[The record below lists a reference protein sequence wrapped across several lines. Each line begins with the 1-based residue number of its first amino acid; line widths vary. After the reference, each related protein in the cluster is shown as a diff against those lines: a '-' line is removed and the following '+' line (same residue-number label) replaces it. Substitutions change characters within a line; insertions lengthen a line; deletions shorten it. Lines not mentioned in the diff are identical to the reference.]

1 VSRAGRTLRAALLAP
16 ANVVAL
22 LTAGGAALVTGHS
35 LPALVAL
42 GAEAAYLAAVGLVPS
57 LRRAVGSRAGPSED
71 DEAERLLSDLAE
83 SQREHYFVL
92 RDLRDSIL
100 ENYRKLPGGG
110 VLAASSEAQLAALLT
125 AFLRLL
131 ATLNDH
137 RRYLGIADREAI
149 RRELSL
155 LEAELAAPDANP
167 RLREVQ
173 EKRADILRRRLERF
187 GQAEESRAVVSHQ
200 LASIEDLVK
209 LTHEQSISIRDP
221 AAVGGMLDA
230 LAAEVSA
237 TERTV
242 RELEQFLD
250 VTDEPGGAVVSRTR
264 VRG

>member
-1 VSRAGRTLRAALLAP
+1 MSRASALGAVVLAP
-16 ANVVAL
+16 ANVIGLA
-22 LTAGGAALVTGHS
+22 TAGGAAWFLHQPLV
-35 LPALVAL
+35 ALIAL
-42 GAEAAYLAAVGLVPS
+42 GAEAFYLLLVLGS
-57 LRRAVGSRAGPSED
+57 ARMRRALGARGGDTSDEVESRLGE
-71 DEAERLLSDLAE
+71 LAE
-83 SQREHYFVL
+83 SQRGHYFVL

-100 ENYRKLPGGG
+100 ANYRKLPGGG
-110 VLAASSEAQLAALLT
+110 VLAASSEPRLDALLT

-131 ATLNDH
+131 GTLNDH

-155 LEAELAAPDANP
+155 LEAELGAQDNA

-187 GQAEESRAVVSHQ
+187 AQAEESRAVVSHQ

-250 VTDEPGGAVVSRTR
+250 VTEERSGPSAPRTR

>member
-1 VSRAGRTLRAALLAP
+1 VSRSGGVLRAALLAP

-22 LTAGGAALVTGHS
+22 LTAGGSALLSGHS

-42 GAEAAYLAAVGLVPS
+42 GAEAFYLGAVALVPS
-57 LRRAVGSRAGPSED
+57 LRRAVGSRASRPED
-71 DEAERLLSDLAE
+71 EEAERLLADLAE
-83 SQREHYFVL
+83 SQREHYHVL

-110 VLAASSEAQLAALLT
+110 VLAAASEAQLAALLI

-131 ATLNDH
+131 STLNDH
-137 RRYLGIADREAI
+137 RRYLGIADREAL

-155 LEAELAAPDANP
+155 LQSELGTEGNP

-173 EKRADILRRRLERF
+173 EKRADILRRRLDRF
-187 GQAEESRAVVSHQ
+187 AQAEESRAVVSHQ

-221 AAVGGMLDA
+221 AAVTGMIDA

-237 TERTV
+237 TEKTV

-250 VTDEPGGAVVSRTR
+250 VTEEPATSAGRRAR

>member
-1 VSRAGRTLRAALLAP
+1 MSGWKVLRAALLAP
-16 ANVVAL
+16 ANVVGLA
-22 LTAGGAALVTGHS
+22 TAGGAALVTGHS

-42 GAEAAYLAAVGLVPS
+42 GAEAFYLAAVGFVPS
-57 LRRAVGSRAGPSED
+57 LRRAVGSRAGRPED
-71 DEAERLLSDLAE
+71 AEVERLLAELAE

-110 VLAASSEAQLAALLT
+110 VLAASSESQLEALLT

-131 ATLNDH
+131 STLNDH
-137 RRYLGIADREAI
+137 RRYLGIADREAL

-155 LEAELAAPDANP
+155 LESELAAHDNL

-187 GQAEESRAVVSHQ
+187 AQAEESRAVVSHQ
-200 LASIEDLVK
+200 LASIEDLMK

-221 AAVGGMLDA
+221 AAVTGMLDA
-230 LAAEVSA
+230 LAA
-237 TERTV
+237 
-242 RELEQFLD
+242 
-250 VTDEPGGAVVSRTR
+250 
-264 VRG
+264 

>member
-35 LPALVAL
+35 LPAVVAL
-42 GAEAAYLAAVGLVPS
+42 GAEAAYLALVGLVPS
-57 LRRAVGSRAGPSED
+57 LRRAVGSPTGGPED
-71 DEAERLLSDLAE
+71 DETERLLSELAE

-131 ATLNDH
+131 STLNDH

-155 LEAELAAPDANP
+155 LEAELGAQDNA

-187 GQAEESRAVVSHQ
+187 AQAEESRAVVSHQ

-250 VTDEPGGAVVSRTR
+250 VTEDRSGPTSGRTR

>member
-1 VSRAGRTLRAALLAP
+1 MSRAGRTFRAALLAP
-16 ANVVAL
+16 ANVVGLA
-22 LTAGGAALVTGHS
+22 TAGGAALLTGHW

-42 GAEAAYLAAVGLVPS
+42 GAEAFYLAAVGLVPS
-57 LRRAVGSRAGPSED
+57 LRRAVGSRAGRPED
-71 DEAERLLSDLAE
+71 DEAERLLSELAE
-83 SQREHYFVL
+83 SQRDHYFVL
-92 RDLRDSIL
+92 RELRDSIL

-131 ATLNDH
+131 STLNDH
-137 RRYLGIADREAI
+137 RRYLGIADREAL
-149 RRELSL
+149 RRELTL
-155 LEAELAAPDANP
+155 LESELGSQDNL

-187 GQAEESRAVVSHQ
+187 AQAEESREVVSHQ

-221 AAVGGMLDA
+221 AAVTGMLDA
-230 LAAEVSA
+230 LAAEVSE
-237 TERTV
+237 TEKTV

-250 VTDEPGGAVVSRTR
+250 LTEEPVASTGRRAR

>member
-1 VSRAGRTLRAALLAP
+1 MSRGRSTLRAALLAP
-16 ANVVAL
+16 ANLIAL
-22 LTAGGAALVTGHS
+22 LTAGGAALYTGHP

-42 GAEAAYLAAVGLVPS
+42 AAEAFYLAAVGLVPP
-57 LRRAVGSRAGPSED
+57 LRRAVGARALPAED
-71 DEAERLLSDLAE
+71 QEAERLLSELAE

-92 RDLRDSIL
+92 RDLRDAIL

-131 ATLNDH
+131 STLNDH
-137 RRYLGIADREAI
+137 RRYLGVADREAL
-149 RRELSL
+149 RRELRL
-155 LEAELAAPDANP
+155 LESELGAQDNP

-173 EKRADILRRRLERF
+173 QKRADILRRRLDRF
-187 GQAEESRAVVSHQ
+187 GQAEEGRAVVSHQ
-200 LASIEDLVK
+200 LASIEDLMR

-221 AAVGGMLDA
+221 AAVTGMLDA

-237 TERTV
+237 TEQTV
-242 RELEQFLD
+242 RDLEQFLD
-250 VTDEPGGAVVSRTR
+250 VTEEPAGSVARGAR

>member
-1 VSRAGRTLRAALLAP
+1 MRRGKGVFRAALLAP
-16 ANVVAL
+16 ANVVGL
-22 LTAGGAALVTGHS
+22 LTAGGASMLTGQV

-42 GAEAAYLAAVGLVPS
+42 GAEVFYLAAVAWVPP
-57 LRRAVGSRAGPSED
+57 LRRAVGASPAGAED
-71 DEAERLLSDLAE
+71 DELERLLEDLAE

-92 RDLRDSIL
+92 RDLREAIL
-100 ENYRKLPGGG
+100 ANYRKLPGGG
-110 VLAASSEAQLAALLT
+110 VLAAASEPQLGALLI

-149 RRELSL
+149 RRELQL
-155 LEAELAAPDANP
+155 LESELGREENP

-187 GQAEESRAVVSHQ
+187 AQAEESRAVVSHQ

-221 AAVGGMLDA
+221 AAVSGMLDA

-237 TERTV
+237 TENTV
-242 RELEQFLD
+242 RELERFLD
-250 VTDEPGGAVVSRTR
+250 AVEEPAPALERRTR
-264 VRG
+264 VRE

>member
-16 ANVVAL
+16 ANVIGL
-22 LTAGGAALVTGHS
+22 MTAGGAALVTGHS

-42 GAEAAYLAAVGLVPS
+42 GAEAVYLAAVGLVPS
-57 LRRAVGSRAGPSED
+57 LRRAVGSRTGGPED
-71 DEAERLLSDLAE
+71 DETERLLSELAE

-110 VLAASSEAQLAALLT
+110 VLAASSEAQLAALLS

-131 ATLNDH
+131 STLNDH

-155 LEAELAAPDANP
+155 LEAELGGQDNP

-200 LASIEDLVK
+200 LASIEELMR

-221 AAVGGMLDA
+221 AAVSGMLDA
-230 LAAEVSA
+230 LAAEVTA
-237 TERTV
+237 TEKTV
-242 RELEQFLD
+242 RELEQFID
-250 VTDEPGGAVVSRTR
+250 VAEEPGASAGRRTR
-264 VRG
+264 VRE

>member
-1 VSRAGRTLRAALLAP
+1 VRRGRSTLRAALLAP

-22 LTAGGAALVTGHS
+22 LTAAGAALVTGQA

-42 GAEAAYLAAVGLVPS
+42 GAEAFYLAVVGLVPS
-57 LRRAVGSRAGPSED
+57 LRRAVGSGAASPED
-71 DEAERLLSDLAE
+71 DEMERLLAELAE
-83 SQREHYFVL
+83 NQREHYFVL
-92 RDLRDSIL
+92 RDLRDAIL

-110 VLAASSEAQLAALLT
+110 VLAASSEAQLGALLT

-137 RRYLGIADREAI
+137 RRYLGIADREAL
-149 RRELSL
+149 RRELRL
-155 LEAELAAPDANP
+155 LEAELAGQGNP

-221 AAVGGMLDA
+221 AAVTGMLDA

-237 TERTV
+237 TEQTV

-250 VTDEPGGAVVSRTR
+250 VTEEPGAAGGRRTR

>member
-1 VSRAGRTLRAALLAP
+1 MSRARSTLRAALLAP
-16 ANVVAL
+16 ANLVGLA
-22 LTAGGAALVTGHS
+22 TAGGAALLSGHL

-42 GAEAAYLAAVGLVPS
+42 GAEAFYLGAVGLVPRV
-57 LRRAVGSRAGPSED
+57 RRALGPGVQSGD
-71 DEAERLLSDLAE
+71 DGTERFLADLAE

-92 RDLRDSIL
+92 RDTRDAIL

-110 VLAASSEAQLAALLT
+110 VLAASSEAQLASLLT

-131 ATLNDH
+131 STLNDH
-137 RRYLGIADREAI
+137 RRFLGIADREAI
-149 RRELSL
+149 RRELRL
-155 LEAELAAPDANP
+155 LESELHGQDNP

-187 GQAEESRAVVSHQ
+187 TQAEESRAVVSHQ
-200 LASIEDLVK
+200 LASIEDLMK

-221 AAVGGMLDA
+221 AAVTGMLDA

-237 TERTV
+237 TEATV
-242 RELEQFLD
+242 RELERFLD
-250 VTDEPGGAVVSRTR
+250 VVEEPSAAAAAGRRR

>member
-1 VSRAGRTLRAALLAP
+1 MSRAGRTLRAALLAP
-16 ANVVAL
+16 ANVIAL
-22 LTAGGAALVTGHS
+22 LTAGGASFLTGHP
-35 LPALVAL
+35 LPALIAL
-42 GAEAAYLAAVGLVPS
+42 GAEGFYLAAVGLVPS
-57 LRRAVGSRAGPSED
+57 VRRAVGSRVGRPED
-71 DEAERLLSDLAE
+71 DETERLLAELAE

-131 ATLNDH
+131 STLNDH

-155 LEAELAAPDANP
+155 LETELRAQDNA

-173 EKRADILRRRLERF
+173 EKRAEILRRRLERF
-187 GQAEESRAVVSHQ
+187 AQAEESRAVVSHQ

-237 TERTV
+237 TEKTV

-250 VTDEPGGAVVSRTR
+250 VTEDPALPAGRTR

>member
-1 VSRAGRTLRAALLAP
+1 MSRARSTLRAALLAP

-22 LTAGGAALVTGHS
+22 ATAGGAALVTGHA
-35 LPALVAL
+35 LVALVAL
-42 GAEAAYLAAVGLVPS
+42 GAEAFYLAAVGLVPP
-57 LRRAVGSRAGPSED
+57 LRRALGAGSRQEGE
-71 DEAERLLSDLAE
+71 ETERLLTDLAE

-92 RDLRDSIL
+92 RDLRDAIL

-110 VLAASSEAQLAALLT
+110 VLAASSEAQLEALLT

-131 ATLNDH
+131 STLNDH
-137 RRYLGIADREAI
+137 RRFLGIADREAI
-149 RRELSL
+149 RRELRL
-155 LEAELAAPDANP
+155 LESELGDQGNP
-167 RLREVQ
+167 QLREVQ
-173 EKRADILRRRLERF
+173 QKRADILRRRLERF
-187 GQAEESRAVVSHQ
+187 AQAEQSRAVVSHQ

-237 TERTV
+237 TEETV
-242 RELEQFLD
+242 RELERFLD
-250 VTDEPGGAVVSRTR
+250 VVEEPTSTPPHRPR

>member
-1 VSRAGRTLRAALLAP
+1 MSRTWSTLRAAVLAP
-16 ANVVAL
+16 ANVVGLA
-22 LTAGGAALVTGHS
+22 TAGGAALVTGHP

-42 GAEAAYLAAVGLVPS
+42 AAEAFYLAAVGLVPS
-57 LRRAVGSRAGPSED
+57 LRRAVGSRAGRPED
-71 DEAERLLSDLAE
+71 DEAERLLSELAE
-83 SQREHYFVL
+83 SQREHYYVL

-100 ENYRKLPGGG
+100 VNYRKLPGGG
-110 VLAASSEAQLAALLT
+110 VLAAASEAQLAALLL

-131 ATLNDH
+131 STLNDH

-149 RRELSL
+149 RRELRLIES
-155 LEAELAAPDANP
+155 ELGGQDNP

-187 GQAEESRAVVSHQ
+187 TQAEESRAVVSHQ

-221 AAVGGMLDA
+221 AAVTGMIDA

-237 TERTV
+237 PEKTV

-250 VTDEPGGAVVSRTR
+250 VADEQAVSVERRTR

>member
-1 VSRAGRTLRAALLAP
+1 MSRAGRTLRAALLAP
-16 ANVVAL
+16 ANVMAL
-22 LTAGGAALVTGHS
+22 LTAGGASLITGHS

-42 GAEAAYLAAVGLVPS
+42 GAEAVYLAAVGLVPS
-57 LRRAVGSRAGPSED
+57 LRRAVSSRAGRPED
-71 DEAERLLSDLAE
+71 EETERLLSELAE

-131 ATLNDH
+131 STLNDH
-137 RRYLGIADREAI
+137 RRYLGIADRE
-149 RRELSL
+149 
-155 LEAELAAPDANP
+155 
-167 RLREVQ
+167 
-173 EKRADILRRRLERF
+173 
-187 GQAEESRAVVSHQ
+187 AEESRAVVSHQ

-250 VTDEPGGAVVSRTR
+250 VTEERSGPSAPRTR